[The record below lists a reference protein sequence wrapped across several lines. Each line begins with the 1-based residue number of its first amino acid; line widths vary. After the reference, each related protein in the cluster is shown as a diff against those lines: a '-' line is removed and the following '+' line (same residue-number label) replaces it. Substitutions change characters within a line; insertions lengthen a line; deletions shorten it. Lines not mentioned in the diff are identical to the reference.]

1 MEGQD
6 EDDDF
11 SRDEVAER
19 VIRLTGEISEE
30 SSESFI
36 QKLHTVAQVPGE
48 ITVVIS
54 SDGGDIEEGL
64 RIIDSLNIAK
74 AHANRITTVCSG
86 KAYSMA
92 AYIYLVGDTRTMYP
106 HARLMFH
113 SGRYEGLGEDEVLT
127 ESTLKSM
134 TAELAMFNNTF
145 RSILRNAGVDEEMIS
160 RMLAGDVYL
169 NAEEAISLG
178 IAHSIETQVI

>member
-11 SRDEVAER
+11 AGESSAER
-19 VIRLTGEISEE
+19 IIRLTGEISEE
-30 SSESFI
+30 TSESFI
-36 QKLHTVAQVPGE
+36 LNLHKVAEIPGE

>member
-64 RIIDSLNIAK
+64 RLIDALNIAK
-74 AHANRITTVCSG
+74 HTGSRITTTVSG

-92 AYIYLVGDTRTMYP
+92 AYLYLVGDVRTMYP

-113 SGRYEGLGEDEVLT
+113 SGRYEGLGDDEVLT

-134 TAELAMFNNTF
+134 TAELSMFNNTF
-145 RSILRNAGVDEEMIS
+145 RSILRNSGVDDEMIS
-160 RMLAGDVYL
+160 RMLSGDVYL